1 MSVWVSAPDG
11 NLIDI
16 LCIVMALLATLI
28 RLLRMLG
35 ARHDRGGTLDVAR
48 LITDASCA
56 ATIPPLLWMI
66 GAVAWK
72 ALLPMLLASSTVSLG
87 LAGLASLVFAVRE
100 LLR

>member
-1 MSVWVSAPDG
+1 MSAPDG

-28 RLLRMLG
+28 RLWRMQC
-35 ARHDRGGTLDVAR
+35 ARIECGGTSDVAR

-72 ALLPMLLASSTVSLG
+72 GLLPMLLASSTVSLG
-87 LAGLASLVFAVRE
+87 LAGLASLVFALRE
-100 LLR
+100 LWR

>member
-1 MSVWVSAPDG
+1 MSPPDG
-11 NLIDI
+11 NPIDI
-16 LCIVMALLATLI
+16 LCIVMALLATLV

-35 ARHDRGGTLDVAR
+35 ACNDRELTLDVAR
-48 LITDASCA
+48 LITDASYA

>member
-1 MSVWVSAPDG
+1 
-11 NLIDI
+11 
-16 LCIVMALLATLI
+16 MAATLI
-28 RLLRMLG
+28 RLWRMLR
-35 ARHDRGGTLDVAR
+35 AANDRGGGGTLDVAR

-72 ALLPMLLASSTVSLG
+72 GLLPMLLASSTVSLG
-87 LAGLASLVFAVRE
+87 LAGLASLVFALRE

>member
-1 MSVWVSAPDG
+1 MSAPDG
-11 NLIDI
+11 NPIDI

-35 ARHDRGGTLDVAR
+35 ARNDREPTLDVAR

-56 ATIPPLLWMI
+56 ATIPPLVWMI